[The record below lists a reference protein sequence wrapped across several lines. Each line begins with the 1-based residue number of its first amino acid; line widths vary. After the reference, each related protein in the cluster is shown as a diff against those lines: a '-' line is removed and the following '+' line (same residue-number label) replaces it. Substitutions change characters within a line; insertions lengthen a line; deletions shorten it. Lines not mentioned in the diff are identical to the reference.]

1 MQWDCVIVMEAPVEG
16 VEKPDD
22 VLDNVAVKAFG

>member
-1 MQWDCVIVMEAPVEG
+1 VTEARDAVVSVEEVDAEEEG

-22 VLDNVAVKAFG
+22 V